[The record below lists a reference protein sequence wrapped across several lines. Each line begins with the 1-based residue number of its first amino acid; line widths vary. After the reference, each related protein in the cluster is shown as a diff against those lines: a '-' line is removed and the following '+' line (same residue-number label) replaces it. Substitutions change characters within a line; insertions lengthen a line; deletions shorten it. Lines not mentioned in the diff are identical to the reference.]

1 MICNHYCALEK
12 KHRTCDACLNAL
24 RHWAPWVGAIFGQN
38 YAIFSFSECRF
49 QDPLNLHK
57 YTPPKPNDLVNCHRI
72 KGDLILEKV
81 KITNN
86 LELDKRNDACLR
98 LIDVDMSDV
107 EITAPVEK
115 GTRLCENDEKSEIRN
130 NKNFCYRELVKVEQY
145 FKTDDR
151 LSVDIHVDDSC
162 GQFLL

>member
-1 MICNHYCALEK
+1 M
-12 KHRTCDACLNAL
+12 
-24 RHWAPWVGAIFGQN
+24 
-38 YAIFSFSECRF
+38 
-49 QDPLNLHK
+49 
-57 YTPPKPNDLVNCHRI
+57 
-72 KGDLILEKV
+72 ILEKV

-98 LIDVDMSDV
+98 LIDVDMSGV

-162 GQFLL
+162 GQFLIWEEPRGPF